1 MVAGCSLLDA
11 MMPASTE
18 YARSRVSGST
28 KTTIRCACARTRVPD
43 SPSTD
48 LVVDSGSTWTRWEV
62 VRMRT
67 RHGGITTGI
76 ATITER
82 LDDEREEEGVVYG
95 TGDSEEIARVRS
107 VRMGLEGVRWYILA
121 GRYAD
126 VTLG

>member
-18 YARSRVSGST
+18 YAARSRVSGST

-62 VRMRT
+62 AWT
-67 RHGGITTGI
+67 RGHDTTGVTTEI
-76 ATITER
+76 ATITEW
-82 LDDEREEEGVVYG
+82 L
-95 TGDSEEIARVRS
+95 AR
-107 VRMGLEGVRWYILA
+107 M
-121 GRYAD
+121 
-126 VTLG
+126 